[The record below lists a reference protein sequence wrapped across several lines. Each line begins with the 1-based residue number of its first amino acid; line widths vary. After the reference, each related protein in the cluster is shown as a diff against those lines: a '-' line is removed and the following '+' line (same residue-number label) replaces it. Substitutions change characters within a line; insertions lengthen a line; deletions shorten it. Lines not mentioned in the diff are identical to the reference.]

1 MQIRGKA
8 VFVFD
13 IEVFQ
18 NIFHC
23 SVKDTETNTIYKF
36 EISERKNQLRELVK
50 FFKQVNKY
58 ITWGEYYTTTKQI
71 ESNIIFC
78 GYNNLHYDNPI
89 INYII
94 EYEDT
99 LMNHNVFTICS
110 SIFNLSKTITTSKE
124 DNIDAW
130 KHWKYQ
136 IWFDTFDILTMLYSN
151 KLRVGLKE
159 IQVTMQY
166 PNVQEF
172 VCDWTKPL
180 PLEDFDSMIDYNIN
194 DIESTSELLNR
205 CKDAVDLRIA
215 IEDEYGV
222 RVLSKDGVN
231 IGMKILTQKYL
242 EKTGLTWWDIEG
254 LRSPMDYIPLK
265 DVILP
270 FIKYD
275 SPILNR
281 VLEDM
286 KSQIVSPGRKGYEN
300 NFVFAGLRYTVG
312 VGGIHSKN
320 DPEIIIPKEDE
331 MLIDIDVAS
340 LYPSMLIEYGFYPKH
355 LGPEFL
361 EVYSQI
367 KNERI
372 EAKHNGDKVKN
383 ETLKLALNGLS
394 GNLQNEHNFC
404 YSPEA
409 VMKIRI
415 NGQLLLLMLAEK
427 LTQAGC
433 RIIQANTDGLFVLL
447 KKDNYQRVNTI
458 CRNWEQL
465 TKLTLEEER
474 FEAMYQYAINDYIA
488 VTTLYPDMKKRFL
501 SGETI
506 IRKSTKKPYTCIE
519 EIQEDFIKTKGMFIT
534 KVLLGKGLS
543 AKIIP
548 EAIIK
553 YFVDGTP
560 VEQTIKECKDIKKF
574 LMSEKT
580 GKQWHV
586 EYMNEEQQRTNRF
599 YASTNG
605 GYLWK
610 WKDTGHKEG
619 EIITY
624 IEPYVG
630 EHKYKASA
638 RQYQNM
644 LTASGVTLLNKF
656 DDKPIE
662 ERKINYRYYLREAL
676 KIIEEL
682 QPRQLE
688 LF

>member
-1 MQIRGKA
+1 MIIRGKI
-8 VFVFD
+8 VYVYD

-23 SVKDTETNTIYKF
+23 SVKNTETNDIYKF

-50 FFKQVNKY
+50 FFKQVDKY
-58 ITWGEYYTTTKQI
+58 ITWGDYYTT
-71 ESNIIFC
+71 NINIPANVIFC

-94 EYEDT
+94 EYEDK
-99 LMNHNVFTICS
+99 LMQYNIPTICS
-110 SIFNLSKTITTSKE
+110 SIFNLSKTITASSE
-124 DNIDAW
+124 DNIDEW

-205 CKDAVDLRIA
+205 CKKDVDLRIA

-242 EKTGLTWWDIEG
+242 EKTGLTWWDIKD
-254 LRSPMDYIPLK
+254 LRSPMSVIPLK

-275 SPILNR
+275 SPILQR

-286 KSQIVSPGRKGYEN
+286 KNQIVSPGRKGYEN
-300 NFVFAGLRYTVG
+300 KFVFNNLRYSVG
-312 VGGIHSKN
+312 VGGIHSVN
-320 DPEIIIPKEDE
+320 SPEIIIPRDDE

-340 LYPSMLIEYGFYPKH
+340 LYPSMLIEYEFYPKH
-355 LGPEFL
+355 LGKEFL
-361 EVYSQI
+361 EVYKQI
-367 KNERI
+367 KDERI

-404 YSPEA
+404 YSPFA
-409 VMKIRI
+409 VMQIRI

-427 LTQAGC
+427 LTQIGC
-433 RIIQANTDGLFVLL
+433 RIVQANTDGLFVLL
-447 KKDNYQRVNTI
+447 KKDAYSKVNSI
-458 CRNWEQL
+458 CREWEQL
-465 TKLTLEEER
+465 TKLTLEEDR
-474 FEAMYQYAINDYIA
+474 FKAMYQYAINDYFAI
-488 VTTLYPDMKKRFL
+488 T
-501 SGETI
+501 
-506 IRKSTKKPYTCIE
+506 
-519 EIQEDFIKTKGMFIT
+519 EDNKVKEKGMFIT
-534 KVLLGKGLS
+534 TVKLGKGLTP
-543 AKIIP
+543 KIIP
-548 EAIIK
+548 KAVISFFK
-553 YFVDGTP
+553 DGIP
-560 VEQTIKECKDIKKF
+560 VEDTIKNCTDIRDF

-610 WKDTGHKEG
+610 WKYSNDSDAK
-619 EIITY
+619 
-624 IEPYVG
+624 
-630 EHKYKASA
+630 S
-638 RQYQNM
+638 YQNM

-656 DDKPIE
+656 DNKPIE
-662 ERKINYRYYLREAL
+662 ERKINYRYYIMEAY
-676 KIIEEL
+676 KIIRDLKPL
-682 QPRQLE
+682 QLS
-688 LF
+688 LWD

>member
-1 MQIRGKA
+1 MIIRGKI
-8 VFVFD
+8 VYVYD

-23 SVKDTETNTIYKF
+23 SVKNTETNDIYKF

-50 FFKQVNKY
+50 FFKQVDKY
-58 ITWGEYYTTTKQI
+58 ITWGDYYTT
-71 ESNIIFC
+71 NINIPANVIFC

-94 EYEDT
+94 EYEDK
-99 LMNHNVFTICS
+99 LMQYNIPTICS
-110 SIFNLSKTITTSKE
+110 SIFNLSKTITTSSE

-205 CKDAVDLRIA
+205 CKKDVDLRIA

-242 EKTGLTWWDIEG
+242 EKTGLTWQDIKD
-254 LRSPMDYIPLK
+254 LRSPMSVIPLK

-275 SPILNR
+275 SPILQR
-281 VLEDM
+281 VLDDM
-286 KSQIVSPGRKGYEN
+286 KNQIVSPGRKGYEN
-300 NFVFAGLRYTVG
+300 KFVFNNLRYSVG
-312 VGGIHSKN
+312 VGGIHSVN
-320 DPEIIIPKEDE
+320 SPEIIIPRDDE

-340 LYPSMLIEYGFYPKH
+340 LYPSMLIEYEFYPKH
-355 LGPEFL
+355 LGKEFL
-361 EVYSQI
+361 EVYKQI
-367 KNERI
+367 KDERI

-394 GNLQNEHNFC
+394 GNLQNEYNFC
-404 YSPEA
+404 YSPFA
-409 VMKIRI
+409 VMQIRI

-427 LTQAGC
+427 LTQIGC
-433 RIIQANTDGLFVLL
+433 RIVQANTDGLFVLL
-447 KKDNYQRVNTI
+447 KKDAYSKVNSI
-458 CRNWEQL
+458 CREWEQL
-465 TKLTLEEER
+465 TKLTLEEDR
-474 FEAMYQYAINDYIA
+474 FKAMYQYAINDYFAI
-488 VTTLYPDMKKRFL
+488 T
-501 SGETI
+501 
-506 IRKSTKKPYTCIE
+506 
-519 EIQEDFIKTKGMFIT
+519 EDNKVKEKGMFIT
-534 KVLLGKGLS
+534 AVKLGKGLTP
-543 AKIIP
+543 KIIP
-548 EAIIK
+548 KAVISFFK
-553 YFVDGTP
+553 DGIP
-560 VEQTIKECKDIKKF
+560 VEDTIKNCTDIRDF

-624 IEPYVG
+624 TEPYIG
-630 EHKYKASA
+630 ERKYKASA

-662 ERKINYRYYLREAL
+662 ERKINYRYYIMEAY
-676 KIIEEL
+676 KIIRDLKPL
-682 QPRQLE
+682 QLS
-688 LF
+688 LWD

>member
-1 MQIRGKA
+1 MIIRGKI
-8 VFVFD
+8 VYVYD

-23 SVKDTETNTIYKF
+23 SVKNTETNNIYKF

-50 FFKQVNKY
+50 FFKQVDKY
-58 ITWGEYYTTTKQI
+58 ITWGDYYTA
-71 ESNIIFC
+71 NINIPANVIFC

-94 EYEDT
+94 EYEDK
-99 LMNHNVFTICS
+99 LMQYNIPTICS
-110 SIFNLSKTITTSKE
+110 SIFNLSKTITTSSE

-205 CKDAVDLRIA
+205 CKKDVDLRIA

-242 EKTGLTWWDIEG
+242 EKTGLTWQDIKD
-254 LRSPMDYIPLK
+254 LRSPMSVIPLK

-275 SPILNR
+275 SPILQR
-281 VLEDM
+281 VLDDM
-286 KSQIVSPGRKGYEN
+286 KNQIVSPGRKGYEN
-300 NFVFAGLRYTVG
+300 KFVFNNLRYSVG
-312 VGGIHSKN
+312 VGGIHSVN
-320 DPEIIIPKEDE
+320 SPEIIIPRDDE
-331 MLIDIDVAS
+331 MLIDIDVTS
-340 LYPSMLIEYGFYPKH
+340 LYPSMLIEYEFYPKH
-355 LGPEFL
+355 LGKEFL
-361 EVYSQI
+361 EVYKQI
-367 KNERI
+367 KDERI

-404 YSPEA
+404 YSPFA
-409 VMKIRI
+409 VMQIRI

-427 LTQAGC
+427 LTQIGC

-447 KKDNYQRVNTI
+447 KKDAYSKVNSI
-458 CRNWEQL
+458 CREWEQL
-465 TKLTLEEER
+465 TKLTLEEDR
-474 FEAMYQYAINDYIA
+474 FKAMYQYAINDYFAI
-488 VTTLYPDMKKRFL
+488 T
-501 SGETI
+501 
-506 IRKSTKKPYTCIE
+506 
-519 EIQEDFIKTKGMFIT
+519 EDNKVKEKGMFIT
-534 KVLLGKGLS
+534 AVKLGKGLTP
-543 AKIIP
+543 KIIP
-548 EAIIK
+548 KAVISFFK
-553 YFVDGTP
+553 DGIP
-560 VEQTIKECKDIKKF
+560 VEDTIKNCTDIRDF

-624 IEPYVG
+624 TEPYVG

-662 ERKINYRYYLREAL
+662 ERKINYRYYIMEAY
-676 KIIEEL
+676 KIIRDLKPL
-682 QPRQLE
+682 QLS
-688 LF
+688 LWD

>member
-1 MQIRGKA
+1 MIIRGKI
-8 VFVFD
+8 VYVYD

-23 SVKDTETNTIYKF
+23 SVKNTETNNIYKF

-50 FFKQVNKY
+50 FFKQVDKY
-58 ITWGEYYTTTKQI
+58 ITWGDYYTT
-71 ESNIIFC
+71 NINIPANVIFC

-94 EYEDT
+94 EYEDK
-99 LMNHNVFTICS
+99 LMQYNIPTICS
-110 SIFNLSKTITTSKE
+110 SIFNLSKTITTSSE

-205 CKDAVDLRIA
+205 CKKDVDLRIA

-242 EKTGLTWWDIEG
+242 EKTGLTWQDIKD
-254 LRSPMDYIPLK
+254 LRSPMSVIPLK

-275 SPILNR
+275 SPILQR
-281 VLEDM
+281 VLDDM
-286 KSQIVSPGRKGYEN
+286 KNQIVSPGRKGYEN
-300 NFVFAGLRYTVG
+300 KFVFNNLRYSVG
-312 VGGIHSKN
+312 VGGIHSVN
-320 DPEIIIPKEDE
+320 SPEIIIPRDDE

-340 LYPSMLIEYGFYPKH
+340 LYPSMLIEYEFYPKH
-355 LGPEFL
+355 LGKEFL
-361 EVYSQI
+361 EVYKQI
-367 KNERI
+367 KDERI

-404 YSPEA
+404 YSPFA
-409 VMKIRI
+409 VMQIRI

-427 LTQAGC
+427 LTQIGC
-433 RIIQANTDGLFVLL
+433 RIVQANTDGLFVLL
-447 KKDNYQRVNTI
+447 KKDVYSKVNSI
-458 CRNWEQL
+458 CREWEQL
-465 TKLTLEEER
+465 TKLTLEEDR
-474 FEAMYQYAINDYIA
+474 FKAMYQYAINDYFAI
-488 VTTLYPDMKKRFL
+488 T
-501 SGETI
+501 
-506 IRKSTKKPYTCIE
+506 
-519 EIQEDFIKTKGMFIT
+519 EDNKVKEKGMFIT
-534 KVLLGKGLS
+534 AVKLGKGLTP
-543 AKIIP
+543 KIIP
-548 EAIIK
+548 KAVISFFK
-553 YFVDGTP
+553 DGIP
-560 VEQTIKECKDIKKF
+560 VEDTIKNCTDIRDF

-624 IEPYVG
+624 TEPYVG
-630 EHKYKASA
+630 ERRYKASA

-662 ERKINYRYYLREAL
+662 ERKINYRYYIMEAY
-676 KIIEEL
+676 KIIRDLKLL
-682 QPRQLE
+682 QLS
-688 LF
+688 LWD

>member
-1 MQIRGKA
+1 MIIRGKI
-8 VFVFD
+8 VYVYD

-23 SVKDTETNTIYKF
+23 SVKNTETNDIYKF

-50 FFKQVNKY
+50 FFKQVDKY
-58 ITWGEYYTTTKQI
+58 ITWGDYYTT
-71 ESNIIFC
+71 NINIPANVIFC

-94 EYEDT
+94 EYEDK
-99 LMNHNVFTICS
+99 LMQYNIPTICS
-110 SIFNLSKTITTSKE
+110 SIFNLSKTITASSE
-124 DNIDAW
+124 DNIDEW

-205 CKDAVDLRIA
+205 CKKDVDLRIA

-242 EKTGLTWWDIEG
+242 EKTGLTWWDIKD
-254 LRSPMDYIPLK
+254 LRSPMSVIPLK

-275 SPILNR
+275 SPILQR

-286 KSQIVSPGRKGYEN
+286 KNQIVSPGRKGYEN
-300 NFVFAGLRYTVG
+300 KFVFNNLRYSVG
-312 VGGIHSKN
+312 VGGIHSVN
-320 DPEIIIPKEDE
+320 SPEIIIPRDDE

-340 LYPSMLIEYGFYPKH
+340 LYPSMLIEYEFYPKH
-355 LGPEFL
+355 LGKEFL
-361 EVYSQI
+361 EVYKQI
-367 KNERI
+367 KDERI

-404 YSPEA
+404 YSPFA
-409 VMKIRI
+409 VMQIRI

-427 LTQAGC
+427 LTQIGC
-433 RIIQANTDGLFVLL
+433 RIVQANTDGLFVLL
-447 KKDNYQRVNTI
+447 KKDAYSKVNSI
-458 CRNWEQL
+458 CREWEQL
-465 TKLTLEEER
+465 TKLTLEEDR
-474 FEAMYQYAINDYIA
+474 FKAMYQYAINDYFAI
-488 VTTLYPDMKKRFL
+488 T
-501 SGETI
+501 
-506 IRKSTKKPYTCIE
+506 
-519 EIQEDFIKTKGMFIT
+519 EDNKVKEKGMFIT
-534 KVLLGKGLS
+534 AVKLGKGLTP
-543 AKIIP
+543 KIIP
-548 EAIIK
+548 KAIISFFK
-553 YFVDGTP
+553 DGIS
-560 VEQTIKECKDIKKF
+560 VEDTIKNCTDIRDF

-624 IEPYVG
+624 TEPYVG

-662 ERKINYRYYLREAL
+662 ERKINYRYYIMEAY
-676 KIIEEL
+676 KIIRDLKPL
-682 QPRQLE
+682 QLS
-688 LF
+688 LWD

>member
-1 MQIRGKA
+1 MIIRGKI
-8 VFVFD
+8 VYVYD

-23 SVKDTETNTIYKF
+23 SVKNTETNDIYKF

-50 FFKQVNKY
+50 FFKQVDKY
-58 ITWGEYYTTTKQI
+58 ITWGDYYTT
-71 ESNIIFC
+71 NINIPANVIFC

-94 EYEDT
+94 EYEDK
-99 LMNHNVFTICS
+99 LMQYNIPTICS
-110 SIFNLSKTITTSKE
+110 SIFNLSKTITASSE

-205 CKDAVDLRIA
+205 CKKDVDLRIA

-242 EKTGLTWWDIEG
+242 EKTGLTWWDIKD
-254 LRSPMDYIPLK
+254 LRSPMSVIPLK

-275 SPILNR
+275 SPILQR

-286 KSQIVSPGRKGYEN
+286 KNQIVSPGRKGYEN
-300 NFVFAGLRYTVG
+300 KFVFNNLRYSVG
-312 VGGIHSKN
+312 VGGIHSVN
-320 DPEIIIPKEDE
+320 SPEIIIPRDDE

-340 LYPSMLIEYGFYPKH
+340 LYPSMLIEYEFYPKH
-355 LGPEFL
+355 LGKEFL
-361 EVYSQI
+361 EVYKQI
-367 KNERI
+367 KDERI

-404 YSPEA
+404 YSPFA
-409 VMKIRI
+409 VMQIRI

-427 LTQAGC
+427 LTQIGC
-433 RIIQANTDGLFVLL
+433 RIVQANTDGLFVLL
-447 KKDNYQRVNTI
+447 KKDAYSKVNSI
-458 CRNWEQL
+458 CREWEQL
-465 TKLTLEEER
+465 TKLTLEEDR
-474 FEAMYQYAINDYIA
+474 FKAMYQYAINDYFAI
-488 VTTLYPDMKKRFL
+488 T
-501 SGETI
+501 
-506 IRKSTKKPYTCIE
+506 
-519 EIQEDFIKTKGMFIT
+519 EDNKVKEKGMFIT
-534 KVLLGKGLS
+534 AVKLGKGLTP
-543 AKIIP
+543 KIIP
-548 EAIIK
+548 KAVISFFK
-553 YFVDGTP
+553 DGIP
-560 VEQTIKECKDIKKF
+560 VEDTIKNCTDIRDF

-624 IEPYVG
+624 TEPYVG

-662 ERKINYRYYLREAL
+662 ERKINYRYYIMEAY
-676 KIIEEL
+676 KIIRDLKPL
-682 QPRQLE
+682 QLS
-688 LF
+688 LWD

>member
-1 MQIRGKA
+1 MIIRGKI
-8 VFVFD
+8 VYVYD

-23 SVKDTETNTIYKF
+23 SVKNTETNDIYKF

-50 FFKQVNKY
+50 FFKQVDKY
-58 ITWGEYYTTTKQI
+58 ITWGDYYTT
-71 ESNIIFC
+71 NINIPANVIFC

-94 EYEDT
+94 EYEDK
-99 LMNHNVFTICS
+99 LMQYNIPTICS
-110 SIFNLSKTITTSKE
+110 SIFNLSKTITTSSE

-205 CKDAVDLRIA
+205 CKKDVDLRIA

-242 EKTGLTWWDIEG
+242 EKTGLTWWDIKD
-254 LRSPMDYIPLK
+254 LRSPMSVIPLK

-275 SPILNR
+275 SPILQR

-286 KSQIVSPGRKGYEN
+286 KNQIVSPGRKGYEN
-300 NFVFAGLRYTVG
+300 KFVFNNLRYSVG
-312 VGGIHSKN
+312 VGGIHSVN
-320 DPEIIIPKEDE
+320 SPEIIIPRDDE

-340 LYPSMLIEYGFYPKH
+340 LYPSMLIEYEFYPKH
-355 LGPEFL
+355 LGKEFL
-361 EVYSQI
+361 EVYKQI
-367 KNERI
+367 KDERI

-404 YSPEA
+404 YSPFA
-409 VMKIRI
+409 VMQIRI

-427 LTQAGC
+427 LTQIGC
-433 RIIQANTDGLFVLL
+433 RIVQANTDGLFVLL
-447 KKDNYQRVNTI
+447 KKDIYSKVNSI
-458 CRNWEQL
+458 CREWEQL
-465 TKLTLEEER
+465 TKLTLEEDR
-474 FEAMYQYAINDYIA
+474 FKAMYQYAINDYFAI
-488 VTTLYPDMKKRFL
+488 T
-501 SGETI
+501 
-506 IRKSTKKPYTCIE
+506 
-519 EIQEDFIKTKGMFIT
+519 EDNKVKEKGMFIT
-534 KVLLGKGLS
+534 AVKLGKGLTP
-543 AKIIP
+543 KIIP
-548 EAIIK
+548 KAIISFFK
-553 YFVDGTP
+553 DGIS
-560 VEQTIKECKDIKKF
+560 VEDTIKNCTDIRDF

-624 IEPYVG
+624 TEPYVG

-662 ERKINYRYYLREAL
+662 ERKINYRYYIMEAY
-676 KIIEEL
+676 KIIRDLKPL
-682 QPRQLE
+682 QLS
-688 LF
+688 LWD

>member
-1 MQIRGKA
+1 MIIRGKI
-8 VFVFD
+8 VYVYD

-23 SVKDTETNTIYKF
+23 SVKNTETNNIYKF

-50 FFKQVNKY
+50 FFKQVDKY
-58 ITWGEYYTTTKQI
+58 ITWGDYYTT
-71 ESNIIFC
+71 NINIPANVIFC

-94 EYEDT
+94 EYEDK
-99 LMNHNVFTICS
+99 LMQYNIPTICS
-110 SIFNLSKTITTSKE
+110 SIFNLSKTITTSSE

-205 CKDAVDLRIA
+205 CKKDVDLRIA

-242 EKTGLTWWDIEG
+242 EKTGLTWWDIKD
-254 LRSPMDYIPLK
+254 LRSPMSVIPLK

-275 SPILNR
+275 SPILQR
-281 VLEDM
+281 VLDDM
-286 KSQIVSPGRKGYEN
+286 KNQIVSPGRKGYEN
-300 NFVFAGLRYTVG
+300 KFVFNNLRYSVG
-312 VGGIHSKN
+312 VGGIHSVN
-320 DPEIIIPKEDE
+320 SPEIIIPRDDE

-340 LYPSMLIEYGFYPKH
+340 LYPSMLIEYEFYPKH
-355 LGPEFL
+355 LGKEFL
-361 EVYSQI
+361 EVYKQI
-367 KNERI
+367 KDERI

-404 YSPEA
+404 YSPFA
-409 VMKIRI
+409 VMQIRI

-427 LTQAGC
+427 LTQIGC
-433 RIIQANTDGLFVLL
+433 RIVQANTDGLFVLL
-447 KKDNYQRVNTI
+447 KKDVYSKVNSI
-458 CRNWEQL
+458 CREWEQL
-465 TKLTLEEER
+465 TKLTLEEDR
-474 FEAMYQYAINDYIA
+474 FKAMYQYAINDYFAI
-488 VTTLYPDMKKRFL
+488 T
-501 SGETI
+501 
-506 IRKSTKKPYTCIE
+506 
-519 EIQEDFIKTKGMFIT
+519 EDNKVKEKGMFIT
-534 KVLLGKGLS
+534 TVKLGKGLTP
-543 AKIIP
+543 KIIP
-548 EAIIK
+548 KAVISFFK
-553 YFVDGTP
+553 DGIP
-560 VEQTIKECKDIKKF
+560 VEDTIKNCTDIRDF

-624 IEPYVG
+624 TEPYVG
-630 EHKYKASA
+630 ERKYKASA

-662 ERKINYRYYLREAL
+662 ERKINYRYYIMEAY
-676 KIIEEL
+676 KIIRDLKPL
-682 QPRQLE
+682 QLS
-688 LF
+688 LWD